1 MSQPGEQHV
10 PQLALVA
17 KTVDNVDEIGNRFV
31 DVAICIDLT
40 GSMGHEACAARN
52 KVMGVFDTLKKQ
64 HPGKRFRLALVGY
77 RDYCDEKRF
86 NVVDFT
92 EDIASVKTVL
102 AHLIENGDVTGGGD
116 APEDVAGAFQQ
127 LIGLSWAEE
136 SIRQVLFITDAPA
149 HGLAYHEDNMA
160 DDYPDGDP
168 TGLNIEDQMTLMAS
182 KNMGVMFVK
191 MNASTDKMNTALRLA
206 YQRGRVPGS
215 KANYILADMSLQLAQ
230 AKTERSSV
238 PMSFYDDDE
247 DMDRGDSLNRGLS
260 GGFVYDEDMDRGLSE
275 GVVYNE
281 DMVHASPSD
290 DIFSQQLL
298 EAVCSQL

>member
-10 PQLALVA
+10 PRLALVA
-17 KTVDNVDEIGNRFV
+17 KTVDNINEIGNRFV
-31 DVAICIDLT
+31 DVAICIDVT

-86 NVVDFT
+86 NIVDFT
-92 EDIASVKTVL
+92 EDISSVKTVL
-102 AHLIENGDVTGGGD
+102 AQLIENGDVTGGGD

-127 LIGLSWAEE
+127 LIGLSWSEE
-136 SIRQVLFITDAPA
+136 GIRQILFITDAPA

-215 KANYILADMSLQLAQ
+215 KTNYILADMSVQLAQ
-230 AKTERSSV
+230 AKTERSSRV
-238 PMSFYDDDE
+238 SFYDEDD
-247 DMDRGDSLNRGLS
+247 DMDRGDSVYRGGLS
-260 GGFVYDEDMDRGLSE
+260 GDIDYGEEDMDRGSSM
-275 GVVYNE
+275 
-281 DMVHASPSD
+281 DHDSSMVQASPSD